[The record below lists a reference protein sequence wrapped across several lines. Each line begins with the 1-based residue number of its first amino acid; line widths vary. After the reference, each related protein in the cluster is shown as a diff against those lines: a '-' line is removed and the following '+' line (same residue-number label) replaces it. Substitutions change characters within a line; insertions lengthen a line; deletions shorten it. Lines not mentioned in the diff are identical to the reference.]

1 MTRIKVEYHII
12 SNLFDMLC
20 YFSHTQANE
29 GDLNLV
35 LEVSVRAYPAPKV
48 TWYLDD
54 LEITEKRTEF
64 ERIEEI
70 KDGSYKLKVKE
81 VTSEIKGK

>member
-1 MTRIKVEYHII
+1 M
-12 SNLFDMLC
+12 
-20 YFSHTQANE
+20 
-29 GDLNLV
+29 